1 MSRFVNIQVIT
12 IGLLIILRIA
22 GIETGLDWMLEQVG
36 LGCLPGEVGCT
47 ISDSNFFGALA
58 VLYATMAGIGIVAT
72 LLVRG
77 NFDWIFIGGVAI
89 AALNAFFLFGA
100 FDTIINSA
108 TGWGASAIYLF
119 FGLFGI
125 LYTWSLFEF
134 VMNR

>member
-12 IGLLIILRIA
+12 IGLLIVLRIA
-22 GIETGLDWMLEQVG
+22 GIETGLDWILQNLG

-47 ISDSNFFGALA
+47 LSNSTFFIALTA
-58 VLYATMAGIGIVAT
+58 LYATMTGIGIVAT

-77 NFDWIFIGGVAI
+77 NFDWIFIGGVAV

-119 FGLFGI
+119 FALFGV